1 MIIRI
6 LWDVEELM
14 FLINILLSDAWMAF
28 FGDTKFDSRI
38 IVILVNLFTN
48 INEGLYGLSILI

>member
-1 MIIRI
+1 
-6 LWDVEELM
+6 
-14 FLINILLSDAWMAF
+14 MAF
-28 FGDTKFDSRI
+28 FGDTKFDIRI